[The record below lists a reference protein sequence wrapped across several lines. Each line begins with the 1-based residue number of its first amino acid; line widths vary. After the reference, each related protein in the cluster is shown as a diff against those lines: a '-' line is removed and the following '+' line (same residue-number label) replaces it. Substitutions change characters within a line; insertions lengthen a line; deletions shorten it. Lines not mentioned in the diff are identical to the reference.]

1 MKEIEEFLK
10 YSELFSIYKDLFSA
24 KQQKYMSAFF
34 EEDNSFTEISNAL
47 NISRQAVFEN
57 IKRSCT
63 KLDEYEL
70 KLGILKKEKEY
81 ISNLE
86 KLNENFTK
94 KYLEKI
100 IKDLKGY

>member
-10 YSELFSIYKDLFSA
+10 YSELFNIYKDLFSI

-34 EEDNSFTEISNAL
+34 EEDNSFSEIADAL
-47 NISRQAVFEN
+47 KISRQAVFEN
-57 IKRSCT
+57 IKKSCK

-70 KLGILKKEKEY
+70 KLEILKKEKEY
-81 ISNLE
+81 IDNLE
-86 KLNENFTK
+86 NLKENFNID
-94 KYLEKI
+94 YLEKM